1 MTREPYDVY
10 LIFIPDS
17 TSRLPRMAWRYDAV
31 VRAMDELG
39 PGARVLRITEGEL
52 CRDLT
57 HNFQTIEP
65 DEYEDDETATRRWNG
80 DRRQHFAFGRRSL

>member
-1 MTREPYDVY
+1 MTREPHDVY
-10 LIFIPDS
+10 LIFVPDS

-39 PGARVLRITEGEL
+39 PGARVLRVTEGEL

-57 HNFQTIEP
+57 HNFQPSPILDYP
-65 DEYEDDETATRRWNG
+65 DDGDWRPRHTAHMTKTG
-80 DRRQHFAFGRRSL
+80 AFGTR